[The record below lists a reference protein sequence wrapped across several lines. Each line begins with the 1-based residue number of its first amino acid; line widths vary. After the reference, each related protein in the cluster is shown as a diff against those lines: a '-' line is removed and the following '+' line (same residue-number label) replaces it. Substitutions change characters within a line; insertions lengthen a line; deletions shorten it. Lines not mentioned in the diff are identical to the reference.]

1 MEPPKLLQCKPY
13 ECENP
18 LGVSLR
24 EAFVLLQSQL
34 KPPFSFLV
42 PTPSEY
48 SQLTLAIL
56 YGILTQPQLAK
67 THLTHLHAIVTDGY
81 CFFTTTLIKLLND
94 SFPRLL
100 EIPRTQLLWLTSKL
114 VDVSAVKVENLLML
128 LLRWIIGGDFSELN
142 LWLCA
147 ELLRLFF
154 DKWEW
159 MLDEPLVLTSA
170 LFVYLRLL
178 ADHYRLAG
186 GVKLDTL
193 KRMEIDFC
201 VRVLRECFG
210 ICLKIGRDL
219 VRLLQ
224 DLVYIPEFSEVWK
237 DLLFNPSRFQV
248 SCFSDISQLYCG
260 RTPSHY
266 FLLRIN
272 PEMET
277 ELRFLLSFVK
287 WGSQKRY
294 QVWFAK
300 KHLSMPGSETVIIDI
315 VRFICCVHHP
325 SNEIIQSSVIPRWAI
340 IGWLLKCCRRN
351 YFVANVKLALFYDWL
366 FYDER
371 VDNIM
376 NIEPAILLIMN
387 SLPKYVD
394 ITHTL
399 LEFLF
404 LLVDN
409 YDANRRE
416 MIHLGVSTSFC
427 LLLKKGV
434 VHSLEPLI
442 SCNLLSPMIRQ
453 RLTTFVP
460 SPHMGAVKS
469 ACNLSTLEV
478 VTEG

>member
-1 MEPPKLLQCKPY
+1 MELPQLLQCKPY

-18 LGVSLR
+18 FGISLR

-34 KPPFSFLV
+34 KPPFSLKI
-42 PTPSEY
+42 PSPSEY
-48 SQLTLAIL
+48 SQLNLAIV

-81 CFFTTTLIKLLND
+81 CFLTSTLTELVND

-100 EIPRTQLLWLTSKL
+100 GTPRTQLLWLTSKL
-114 VDVSAVKVENLLML
+114 VDVSAVKIENLLVL
-128 LLRWIIGGDFSELN
+128 LLRWIIGGDFSEPN

-147 ELLRLFF
+147 ELLRMFL

-159 MLDEPLVLTSA
+159 LSNEPLVLTSA

-186 GVKLDTL
+186 GVKLEAL

-210 ICLKIGRDL
+210 LCLKIGRDL

-224 DLVYIPEFSEVWK
+224 DVVYIPEFKELWNY
-237 DLLFNPSRFQV
+237 LLFNPDVFRI
-248 SCFSDISQLYCG
+248 SCFSDISQLYCV
-260 RTPSHY
+260 RTPKHY

-272 PEMET
+272 PEMEA

-294 QVWFAK
+294 QIWFAK
-300 KHLSMPGSETVIIDI
+300 KHLSLPGSETVMVDI
-315 VRFICCVHHP
+315 VRFICCAHHP

-351 YFVANVKLALFYDWL
+351 YFQANLKLALFYDWL
-366 FYDER
+366 FYDEKH
-371 VDNIM
+371 DNIM
-376 NIEPAILLIMN
+376 SIEPAILLILN
-387 SLPKYVD
+387 SVPKYVD

-409 YDANRRE
+409 YDVNRRE
-416 MIHLGVSTSFC
+416 MIARCVSTSFGI
-427 LLLKKGV
+427 LLKKGV
-434 VHSLEPLI
+434 VQSLEPLT
-442 SCNLLSPMIRQ
+442 SCSVFAPSIQQ
-453 RLTTFVP
+453 RL
-460 SPHMGAVKS
+460 AVFIGSK
-469 ACNLSTLEV
+469 STLNL
-478 VTEG
+478 